1 MESASPVQ
9 FPVSEQQT
17 KSPGAYE
24 VMAAVTLAGEEV
36 TARGHGVASLPSLPL
51 LRTRPGR
58 P

>member
-36 TARGHGVASLPSLPL
+36 TARGHGVASLASAQDN
-51 LRTRPGR
+51 
-58 P
+58 